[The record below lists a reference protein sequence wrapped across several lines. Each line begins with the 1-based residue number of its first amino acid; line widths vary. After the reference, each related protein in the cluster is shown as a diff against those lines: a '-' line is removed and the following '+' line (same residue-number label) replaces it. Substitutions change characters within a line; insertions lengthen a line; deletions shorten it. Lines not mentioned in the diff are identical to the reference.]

1 MVITSLA
8 SDEAGLTN
16 RLCGS
21 IRVLGIV
28 SGQAF
33 TICGIAQAIIRRQY
47 MMLLST
53 ESKIK
58 QQSAIINVILW
69 CIDW

>member
-1 MVITSLA
+1 MKKYRKSRKITEREVVVTTLLA
-8 SDEAGLTN
+8 SKEAGLTN

-21 IRVLGIV
+21 VRILGIV

-58 QQSAIINVILW
+58 
-69 CIDW
+69 